1 MQLTCSNVVTAGVQ
15 RSMMDGWM
23 DGMETVVD
31 MIGRGND
38 KDYSFPCMPSFLIP
52 REEEGGRGRGHDQP
66 PCRRHGC
73 QIEFFTPSP
82 KEETSDSRHAD
93 RSTGHR

>member
-1 MQLTCSNVVTAGVQ
+1 
-15 RSMMDGWM
+15 MDAA
-23 DGMETVVD
+23 
-31 MIGRGND
+31 
-38 KDYSFPCMPSFLIP
+38 FLIP

-82 KEETSDSRHAD
+82 RKKQAIAAMLIGRRDIVLSAS
-93 RSTGHR
+93 